1 MKLFPLA
8 AWLVLATVTASAVAA
23 DDTVTPAQ
31 TIAAKNSSPKTRA
44 QVKAE
49 LAAAREPGGELNA
62 NPNQPLYP
70 GQFATGGY
78 TVPIER
84 LDTPRDA
91 SARASSPLD

>member
-1 MKLFPLA
+1 MKLSLFA
-8 AWLVLATVTASAVAA
+8 AWLILATAPASTFAA
-23 DDTVTPAQ
+23 NDNATPAQ

-49 LAAAREPGGELNA
+49 LAAAREPGGELST

-70 GQFATGGY
+70 EQFSTGGY

-84 LDTPRDA
+84 FNAAREAP
-91 SARASSPLD
+91 ARAASPID